1 MPKKKTKKVVIIL
14 INIISISLLVGGGFG
29 LKIVLD
35 NKEDYNRSS
44 IMIDD
49 LSKLYNISMDN
60 TQMQDPTNSNE
71 NQDTT
76 VRYENYSNK
85 SFEEL
90 LKINNDTVGW
100 LKVNNTKIDLPVV
113 KASNNNYYLTKNF
126 RKEYSYVGWIFA
138 DYRNKFDPLSKNTI
152 IYGHS
157 MRNTDGIMFGTL
169 KNVLTPEWL
178 NNSDNYTITFNTT
191 HKNMKWQVFS
201 IYTLP
206 VTDDY
211 LRVNFNDDIDYT
223 NFIKMI
229 KDRSIKN
236 FNVEVTSD
244 DNILTLSTCYI
255 NSDNRLVVHA
265 KLIKTT

>member
-1 MPKKKTKKVVIIL
+1 MPKKKNKKVVIIL

-29 LKIVLD
+29 LKTVLD
-35 NKEDYNRSS
+35 NKKDYDRSS

-49 LSKLYNISMDN
+49 LANLYNISRDN
-60 TQMQDPTNSNE
+60 TEMQDPTENNNE
-71 NQDTT
+71 DTT
-76 VRYENYSNK
+76 VRYETYSNK
-85 SFEEL
+85 SFDEL
-90 LKINNDTVGW
+90 LKINSDTVGW

-113 KASNNNYYLTKNF
+113 KASTNNYYLTKNF
-126 RKEYSYVGWIFA
+126 RKEYSYVGWVFA

-169 KNVLTPEWL
+169 KNVVTQEWL
-178 NNSDNYTITFNTT
+178 SNPDNYTITFNTIY
-191 HKNMKWQVFS
+191 KNMKWQVFS
-201 IYTLP
+201 IYSLP

-211 LRVNFNDDIDYT
+211 LRVNFNDDTDYT

-229 KDRSIKN
+229 KDRSIKD
-236 FNVEVTSD
+236 FNVEVSAT

-255 NSDNRLVVHA
+255 NSENRLVVHA
-265 KLIKTT
+265 KLIQ